1 MSDYFLLPSV
11 KCLYFKEDSVLY
23 QMQGSSPKFENPIF
37 LKDVDNLWIKRL
49 SKEDKNLL
57 KKDLKKFNYGI
68 SKINIFRTTR
78 SKNTC

>member
-57 KKDLKKFNYGI
+57 KKDLKKFK
-68 SKINIFRTTR
+68 KI
-78 SKNTC
+78 